1 MVPEVLLALLGVP
14 GEVIVLVPGSELH
27 GPERFRVSPD
37 LPFLEPPERA
47 SLDRLVS
54 LGYAF
59 RCLERFVADEGES
72 GVLAAVGGSSRSDG
86 GGSLY
91 RRALAAGVGE
101 VLSSY
106 EAAVLRLEQDVLR
119 GATPA
124 LPAALESALSS
135 FALVLPSL
143 RAVNTRAAPACP
155 AQRALCTAATSAAA
169 RAEPRPALRACDR
182 SKKSPSL
189 QPHIVKSPH
198 LSDSRNTPTS
208 TTRAR
213 VCRH

>member
-1 MVPEVLLALLGVP
+1 MVPEVLLALPGVP

-143 RAVNTRAAPACP
+143 RAVLRPVMESDGARNARFRARGREIVRRSSPP
-155 AQRALCTAATSAAA
+155 DSFRV
-169 RAEPRPALRACDR
+169 RV
-182 SKKSPSL
+182 SKKRSP
-189 QPHIVKSPH
+189 
-198 LSDSRNTPTS
+198 
-208 TTRAR
+208 TRG
-213 VCRH
+213 